1 MRNNYLHKFIQFIS
15 NIGASPSDSVDT
27 RLQKTLL
34 LFSSLM
40 MASMAVVWGFIYIA
54 FGETLAGAI
63 PLSYSL
69 LSFLSI
75 ISFARTRGYQFFRSS
90 QLLLPLLL
98 PFFLMIALGGFVNSS
113 GVILWSLSS
122 PMGAMVFTER
132 RQAIRWF
139 LAFLALVIL
148 GAILEPF
155 VQTTSH
161 LPVLM
166 RTIFFVMNIG
176 CTSTVAFVLVQ
187 YFVNQ
192 KEITLDL
199 LHVEQAKSENLLLN
213 ILPESIARRLKEGEE
228 SIADNYES
236 ASILFVDICSF
247 TPMSAA
253 STPKEIVLF
262 LSELFSSIDQLV
274 EKHHAE
280 KIETIGDSYMVAVGL
295 PVLCEDHAQV
305 IASLALDIQAYLE
318 RGVILH
324 GQMINCRIGINS
336 GPLMAGVIGRK
347 KISYHVW
354 GDTVNVASR
363 MESHGIP
370 GQIQISETTYKLIK
384 ESFYCEPR
392 ELINVKGKGMMQTYL
407 LKHRL

>member
-1 MRNNYLHKFIQFIS
+1 MS
-15 NIGASPSDSVDT
+15 
-27 RLQKTLL
+27 
-34 LFSSLM
+34 
-40 MASMAVVWGFIYIA
+40 
-54 FGETLAGAI
+54 
-63 PLSYSL
+63 
-69 LSFLSI
+69 
-75 ISFARTRGYQFFRSS
+75 
-90 QLLLPLLL
+90 LPLLL

-113 GVILWSLSS
+113 GVVLWSLSS

-132 RQAIRWF
+132 HQAMRWF

-161 LPVLM
+161 LPTLM

-192 KEITLDL
+192 KETTLNL
-199 LHVEQAKSENLLLN
+199 LHVEQAKSEHLLLN
-213 ILPESIARRLKEGEE
+213 ILPEAIARRLKEGEE
-228 SIADNYES
+228 SIADSYAS
-236 ASILFVDICSF
+236 ASILFVDIVGF
-247 TPMSAA
+247 TPMSAKT
-253 STPKEIVLF
+253 TPKEMVLF
-262 LSELFSSIDQLV
+262 LSELFSCFDQLV

-295 PVLCEDHAQV
+295 PVLRADHAQV

-318 RGVILH
+318 SGVYLN
-324 GQMINCRIGINS
+324 GQVVNCRIGINS

-347 KISYHVW
+347 KISYDVW

-370 GQIQISETTYKLIK
+370 GQIQISETTYALIK
-384 ESFYCEPR
+384 ESFHCEPR
-392 ELINVKGKGMMQTYL
+392 ELINVKGKGLMQTYL